1 MRRSMTGFLALTLAV
16 ALSGAACDGGSTVT
30 TPTPTPTPER
40 VTETFAGTLTIN
52 GAVTF
57 NFSTGA
63 AGIVTATL
71 KSVTPAGPNLGLAL
85 GTWNGVI
92 CQVVLAN
99 DNNSVDMTV
108 TGSVSGSGNLCVRVY
123 DVGQLTQ
130 AVGFEVVV
138 SHP

>member
-1 MRRSMTGFLALTLAV
+1 MTGFLALTLALT
-16 ALSGAACDGGSTVT
+16 LSAAGCDSGDTVT

-40 VTETFAGTLTIN
+40 VTETFSGTLTIN

-57 NFSTGA
+57 NFNSAG

-71 KSVTPAGPNLGLAL
+71 KSLSPAGPNVGVAL

-99 DNNSVDMTV
+99 DNTAVGTTV
-108 TGSVSGSGNLCVRVY
+108 TGSVTGTGNLCVRVY

-138 SHP
+138 AHP

>member
-1 MRRSMTGFLALTLAV
+1 MTGFLALTLAL
-16 ALSGAACDGGSTVT
+16 ALSAAGCDSGDTVT

-40 VTETFAGTLTIN
+40 VTETFSCTLTIN

-57 NFSTGA
+57 NFKTAA

-71 KSVTPAGPNLGLAL
+71 KSLTPAGPNVGVSL

-99 DNNSVDMTV
+99 DNTAVGITV
-108 TGSVSGSGNLCVRVY
+108 TGSVTGTGDLCVRVY

-130 AVGFEVVV
+130 PAGFEVVV